1 MQKVSYP
8 KNMTVDEFKSFRHA
22 VAPPG
27 NRKIRNARKIERDG
41 VKFDSRLEMYMYDL
55 LTMAGIR
62 FEFQKRYCVQEGFR
76 YRGAAIRPVT
86 YTVDFFL
93 PEHDTVIDTKGYRT
107 QQGDLR
113 IKMLKR
119 LFIGRGI
126 SPRVALPKNQGECR
140 ELLAEISK

>member
-1 MQKVSYP
+1 
-8 KNMTVDEFKSFRHA
+8 MTVDEFKSFRHA
-22 VAPPG
+22 VTPPG

-119 LFIGRGI
+119 LLSG
-126 SPRVALPKNQGECR
+126 GEFPHG
-140 ELLAEISK
+140 